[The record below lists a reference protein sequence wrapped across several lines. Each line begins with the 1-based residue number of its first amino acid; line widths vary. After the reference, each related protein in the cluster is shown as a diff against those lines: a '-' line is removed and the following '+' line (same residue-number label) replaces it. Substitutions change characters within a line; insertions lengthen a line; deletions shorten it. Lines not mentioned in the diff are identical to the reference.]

1 MEIKECLRWIDQQN
15 RDLQMSEIQETAQSE
30 HEEDKGDSLSS
41 VIRSIEI
48 EKMPKEEMTVIR
60 DQLVKILEKVDN
72 LMAK

>member
-1 MEIKECLRWIDQQN
+1 
-15 RDLQMSEIQETAQSE
+15 MSEIQETAQSE

-60 DQLVKILEKVDN
+60 D
-72 LMAK
+72 